1 VISERKKVEGKAE
14 QIDRELRRK
23 RGVARRRKGS
33 AVVSVEN
40 DKLATIIIEHL
51 FRYTL

>member
-1 VISERKKVEGKAE
+1 VGGKAE
-14 QIDRELRRK
+14 QIDREQRR
-23 RGVARRRKGS
+23 VERRRKGS